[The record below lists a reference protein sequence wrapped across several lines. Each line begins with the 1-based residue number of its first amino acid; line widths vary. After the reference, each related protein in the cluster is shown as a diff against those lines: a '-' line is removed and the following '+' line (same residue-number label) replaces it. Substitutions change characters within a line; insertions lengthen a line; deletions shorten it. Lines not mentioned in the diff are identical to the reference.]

1 VPDGPVELALRVAA
15 LLDSLGISY
24 VLGGSLA
31 SSVVGEPRSTVDLDF
46 AVRLGE
52 DDVGPLLAALAG
64 DYYVSEEAVRSA
76 IAREASFNVVELATV
91 SKIDLFVLGSSLLD
105 RRQLERRQR
114 VVVSESPRRELWV
127 GSPEDQVLRKLEWY
141 RSGGSVS
148 DRQWRDVL
156 GILAVQADRLDRDDL
171 RVTAAALGLSDL
183 LERALRDAGLD

>member
-1 VPDGPVELALRVAA
+1 VTDGPVELALRVAA

-46 AVRLGE
+46 AVRLRN
-52 DDVGPLLAALAG
+52 DDVAPLLAALAG

-76 IAREASFNVVELATV
+76 LARGASFNIVELATV
-91 SKIDLFVLGSSLLD
+91 SKVDLFVLGSSLLD
-105 RRQLERRQR
+105 RRQIERRQR
-114 VVVSESPRRELWV
+114 VVVSESPHRELWV

-141 RSGGSVS
+141 RAGGFAS

-171 RVTAAALGLSDL
+171 RMIAAALGLSDL
-183 LERALRDAGLD
+183 LRRALREAGLD

>member
-1 VPDGPVELALRVAA
+1 MTDGPVELALRVAA

-46 AVRLGE
+46 AVRLRN
-52 DDVGPLLAALAG
+52 DDVAPLLAALAG

-76 IAREASFNVVELATV
+76 LARGASFNIVELATV
-91 SKIDLFVLGSSLLD
+91 SKVDLFVLGSSLLD
-105 RRQLERRQR
+105 RRQIERRQR
-114 VVVSESPRRELWV
+114 VVVSESPHRELWV

-141 RSGGSVS
+141 RAGGFAS

-171 RVTAAALGLSDL
+171 RMIAAALGLSDL
-183 LERALRDAGLD
+183 LRRALREAGLD